1 MAVFRLRRVFRF
13 SLRGLLIAVTIL
25 AVWLGVV
32 SHRARQ
38 HRAAV
43 EELRSAGAN
52 VFFKD
57 AQPFGAWVHS
67 LIGDEYGRTVWGVAY
82 AYSRRELSDEDL
94 KPLFTLTALTAIYL
108 DPILGGTE
116 RGTFREKRGFERRC
130 GTFTKQGLSELGML
144 TTLTQLCVVSKEID
158 DDVLLAWQSLVN
170 LETLKVG
177 TPSLTAEG
185 IRRFQAAVRGCK
197 IEVDD
202 SVVFEWGMKA
212 GNSENAG
219 E

>member
-1 MAVFRLRRVFRF
+1 MAVFRLRRFFRF
-13 SLRGLLIAVTIL
+13 SLRWLFVGVTIL
-25 AVWLGVV
+25 SVWLGVV

-38 HRAAV
+38 QRAAV

-52 VFFKD
+52 VGFKD

-67 LIGDEYGRTVWGVAY
+67 LIGDEYGRTVWGVVY
-82 AYSRRELSDEDL
+82 AYSRRELCDDDL
-94 KPLFTLTALTAIYL
+94 KPLYKLTALTALYL

-116 RGTFREKRGFERRC
+116 RGTFREKRRLERHC
-130 GTFTKQGLSELGML
+130 GTFTKAGLSELGML
-144 TTLTQLCVVSKEID
+144 TALTELCVVSKEID

-177 TPSLTAEG
+177 TPSLTVEG
-185 IRRFQAAVRGCK
+185 IRRFQAAVPGCK